1 MAMFRVCLVYII
13 IAVVCGVVGAL
24 RSSRGGRRR
33 EAVGVRRG
41 GFPTARLYVGWGPG
55 SFWWYVFIFNRHVFV

>member
-1 MAMFRVCLVYII
+1 MAMFRVCRVYII
-13 IAVVCGVVGAL
+13 ISVVYMVVGAL

-41 GFPTARLYVGWGPG
+41 GFPTICLYVG
-55 SFWWYVFIFNRHVFV
+55 